1 MTSTALAIRARR
13 RTNGFPERNTNRN
26 PTHPFCGLPVKIALR
41 LGRAL
46 LRPYVGPM
54 SETETRPKGRYRQR
68 LDRQF
73 ERLQKQVPLAAR
85 FLAWVRKPSVM
96 LVRIPLAFLLI
107 LGGIFSFL
115 PILGLWMLPLGLLIL
130 ALDVP
135 LLERPVGSIIVR
147 LQHWLASRRRK
158 KSERKSQA
166 E

>member
-1 MTSTALAIRARR
+1 
-13 RTNGFPERNTNRN
+13 
-26 PTHPFCGLPVKIALR
+26 
-41 LGRAL
+41 
-46 LRPYVGPM
+46 M
-54 SETETRPKGRYRQR
+54 SETEIKPKGRYRQR

-73 ERLQKQVPLAAR
+73 ERLQKQVPIAAR

-115 PILGLWMLPLGLLIL
+115 PILGIWMLPLGLLIL

-147 LQHWLASRRRK
+147 LQHWLATRRRK
-158 KSERKSQA
+158 KAERKSQA